1 MTHLQIYEDLMH
13 LCKTNEAFYYVDHK
27 SPAGGT
33 YRVFS
38 YRLASYTDFS
48 LPNALETRGSMWEID
63 EDGEMIRCASRA
75 MKKFFN
81 AYENPFTMFSPDTT
95 CDDIAIV
102 MPKLDGS
109 IISTFRDNDGE
120 IRCKSHTSLSSDHA
134 INSTRLLNENR
145 NLYDYVDE
153 AERLGYTVNLE
164 YTSPE
169 YRIVLPYQVEQ
180 LFVLNVRHRL
190 SGELL
195 CGAALRSKFPCLAQY
210 STNMT
215 GNNICSSFPV
225 RSTFKESV
233 DEVRKMVDIE
243 GFVCILNNGTMCKMK
258 TDWYCS
264 LHLTKDS
271 ILIPSH
277 LYETVL
283 NDASDD
289 LKQLFSTD
297 EYAMQL
303 ILKMEQRVFSCYN
316 ALQDEVESFV
326 QQYKHLERKE
336 FAMKV
341 QECLKNELNRQGLAF
356 ALYNGKVVNYKE
368 TLLKYYKDVLKD
380 F

>member
-1 MTHLQIYEDLMH
+1 
-13 LCKTNEAFYYVDHK
+13 
-27 SPAGGT
+27 
-33 YRVFS
+33 
-38 YRLASYTDFS
+38 
-48 LPNALETRGSMWEID
+48 
-63 EDGEMIRCASRA
+63 
-75 MKKFFN
+75 
-81 AYENPFTMFSPDTT
+81 
-95 CDDIAIV
+95 
-102 MPKLDGS
+102 
-109 IISTFRDNDGE
+109 
-120 IRCKSHTSLSSDHA
+120 
-134 INSTRLLNENR
+134 
-145 NLYDYVDE
+145 
-153 AERLGYTVNLE
+153 
-164 YTSPE
+164 
-169 YRIVLPYQVEQ
+169 
-180 LFVLNVRHRL
+180 
-190 SGELL
+190 
-195 CGAALRSKFPCLAQY
+195 
-210 STNMT
+210 MT
-215 GNNICSSFPV
+215 GKNICSSFPV

-243 GFVCILNNGTMCKMK
+243 GFVCILNNGTMCKLK

-356 ALYNGKVVNYKE
+356 ALYNGKVADYKE